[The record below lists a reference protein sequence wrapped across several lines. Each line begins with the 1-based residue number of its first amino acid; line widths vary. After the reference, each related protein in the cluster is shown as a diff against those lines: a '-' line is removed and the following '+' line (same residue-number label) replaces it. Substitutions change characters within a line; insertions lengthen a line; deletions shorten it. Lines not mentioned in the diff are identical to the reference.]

1 MEQARIS
8 SPQGTQ
14 PAHAAR
20 TRSTAQAPDDA
31 HSAAPSGFL
40 ALLAALGDAAAPG
53 DAGPLDL
60 PSAGAAPAD
69 GLPADAAKDA
79 LDASALA
86 AWQGLLAPDAAV
98 RGDADGAAA
107 GQGTGLRIAVQ
118 DGTAAGSGMPGAG
131 AQAGANPLAAGVPGV
146 DGLPQ
151 GMVAETAMLDAS
163 ADLKGGAPQAG
174 AAAFGRA
181 FSRMQTALAQ
191 RADSAEMSLGRA
203 RAGDVALPTQGHHMA
218 AVATVQAASERMAA
232 GLPVAGAADRSA
244 AAGAGDL
251 VANGAAM
258 AGDLLAAAAPA
269 RGGEAAG
276 NGGRPGEG
284 RGDGGAWFDNGGGVA
299 PVEPGAAVDGAA
311 AFGDPAQAGTED
323 QVAEQ
328 VTYWINQ
335 KTQNAELTLNRDGQP
350 VEVSV
355 SLSGNEAHVTFRSD
369 QPQTRD
375 MLDRSMAQLSELLRS
390 EGLVLSGM
398 SVGTSAGQRE
408 NAADPERQGRRDGSR
423 QAQVVAATPVG
434 MASPLRG
441 GGGAPDRAVD
451 IFV

>member
-20 TRSTAQAPDDA
+20 SRSTAQAPDA
-31 HSAAPSGFL
+31 QGAAPSGFL
-40 ALLAALGDAAAPG
+40 ALLAALGDGAAPG
-53 DAGPLDL
+53 EAGPLDL
-60 PSAGAAPAD
+60 PAAGAAPAD
-69 GLPADAAKDA
+69 GLSADAAKEA

-86 AWQGLLAPDAAV
+86 AWQGLLAPGAAV
-98 RGDADGAAA
+98 RSDAAGAAP
-107 GQGTGLRIAVQ
+107 GQGAGLRIAVQ

-131 AQAGANPLAAGVPGV
+131 AQSGANPLAAALPGV

-174 AAAFGRA
+174 AAANGRA
-181 FSRMQTALAQ
+181 FSRMQSALAQ
-191 RADSAEMSLGRA
+191 RADSTEMSLGRA
-203 RAGDVALPTQGHHMA
+203 RAGDVALSAQGHQAA
-218 AVATVQAASERMAA
+218 AVAAVQAASERMAA
-232 GLPVAGAADRSA
+232 GLPVAGAVDRSA
-244 AAGAGDL
+244 AGGAGDP

-269 RGGEAAG
+269 RGGDAAG

-284 RGDGGAWFDNGGGVA
+284 RGDAGAWFDNGGGVA
-299 PVEPGAAVDGAA
+299 PVEPGAAMDGPA
-311 AFGDPAQAGTED
+311 AFGDPAQAGMED

-375 MLDRSMAQLSELLRS
+375 MLDRSMAQLSELLRG

-398 SVGTSAGQRE
+398 SVGTSAGQQRD
-408 NAADPERQGRRDGSR
+408 NAADPGRQGRRDGSR
-423 QAQVVAATPVG
+423 QAQVVAAAPVG
-434 MASPLRG
+434 TASPLR